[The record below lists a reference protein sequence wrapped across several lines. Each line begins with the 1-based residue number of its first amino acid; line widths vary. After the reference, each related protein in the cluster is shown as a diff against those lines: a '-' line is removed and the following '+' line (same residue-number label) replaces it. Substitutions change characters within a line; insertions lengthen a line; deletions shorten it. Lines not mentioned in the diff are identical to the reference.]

1 MFNMKKIPF
10 SPPKMDKAIVDE
22 VIATLNSGWI
32 TTGPRTKALEKEVE
46 KLAQVPRVLCVN
58 SCTGG
63 LELVMRWLGIQ
74 AGDEVIVPAFTY
86 CATANVV
93 LHCGAT
99 PVMVDIKSDD
109 FTMNIE
115 AVKNAITPKTK
126 AIVPVDLGGMP
137 VDYAELLSLVKSD
150 EVKKQFQPRT
160 DLQKQ
165 LNRIAVITDAAHS
178 IGANYLGQPAAK
190 QADVTVF
197 SFHAVKNLTTA
208 EGGAICLSLPDTFDA
223 DEIYTK
229 LNTKTV
235 HGQTKDALAKFGKNS
250 WEYDV
255 VEAGYKFNMPDVLAA
270 IGLVEIKRYQAD
282 TLTKRKAIFDLY
294 TQLLSKYNWAELP
307 VYETE
312 EKISSYHLYLLRI
325 KNISLE
331 QRNAII
337 QRIFDAGVS
346 VNVHYKPLPELTLYK
361 SMGYKSEDYPVSLD
375 TFHRV
380 ITLPVFYDLE
390 KEQLEQVVEVIAE
403 AVEHQLLTR

>member
-1 MFNMKKIPF
+1 MKKIPF
-10 SPPKMDKAIVDE
+10 SPPKMDKAIIDE
-22 VIATLNSGWI
+22 VVATLNSGWI

-46 KLAQVPRVLCVN
+46 KLAQVPKVLCVN

-63 LELVMRWLGIQ
+63 LELMMRWLGIQ
-74 AGDEVIVPAFTY
+74 EGDEVIIPAFTY

-99 PVMVDIKSDD
+99 PIMVDIKPDD
-109 FTMNIE
+109 LTIDIE
-115 AVKNAITPKTK
+115 AVKNAITTKTK

-137 VDYAELLSLVKSD
+137 VDYTKLLRVVKSND
-150 EVKKQFQPRT
+150 IKNQFQPRT
-160 DLQKQ
+160 DIQKQ

-178 IGANYLGQPAAK
+178 IGASYLDQPAAK
-190 QADVTVF
+190 QADITVF

-208 EGGAICLSLPDTFDA
+208 EGGAICLNLPDSFDLN
-223 DEIYTK
+223 EIYAK
-229 LNTKTV
+229 LNSKTV
-235 HGQTKDALAKFGKNS
+235 HGQSKDALAKFGKNS

-270 IGLVEIKRYQAD
+270 IGLVEIKRYQNE
-282 TLTKRKAIFDLY
+282 TLTKRKAIFDIY
-294 TQLLSKYNWAELP
+294 SQLLSKYEWAELP
-307 VYETE
+307 VYKTA

-337 QRIFDAGVS
+337 NRIFDAGVS

-361 SMGYKSEDYPVSLD
+361 KLGYQSKDYPISLD

-390 KEQLEQVVEVIAE
+390 KKQVDRVVEVIVE
-403 AVEHQLLTR
+403 AVEHYL

>member
-1 MFNMKKIPF
+1 MKKIPF

-22 VIATLNSGWI
+22 VVATLNSGWI

-46 KLAQVPRVLCVN
+46 KLAQVPRVLCVS

-63 LELVMRWLGIQ
+63 LELILRWFGIQ
-74 AGDEVIVPAFTY
+74 EGDEVIVPAFTY

-99 PVMVDIKSDD
+99 PVMVDVKSDD
-109 FTMNIE
+109 FTIDIE

-126 AIVPVDLGGMP
+126 AIIPVDLGGMP
-137 VDYAELLSLVKSD
+137 IDYSELLKLAKSD
-150 EVKKQFQPRT
+150 EVKNRFQART
-160 DLQKQ
+160 DIQKQ
-165 LNRIAVITDAAHS
+165 LNRIAIITDAAHS
-178 IGANYLGQPAAK
+178 IGATYLNQPAAK

-208 EGGAICLSLPDTFDA
+208 EGGAICLNLPDNFDA
-223 DEIYTK
+223 DAIYTK

-235 HGQTKDALAKFGKNS
+235 HGQSKDALAKFGKNS

-270 IGLVEIKRYQAD
+270 IGLVEIKRYKKE
-282 TLTKRKAIFDLY
+282 TLTKRKTIFDLY
-294 TQLLSKYNWAELP
+294 TQLLSKYDWAELP

-337 QRIFDAGVS
+337 NRIFDAGVS

-361 SMGYKSEDYPVSLD
+361 SMGYESKNYPVSLD

-390 KEQLEQVVEVIAE
+390 KEQVEQVVEVIIE
-403 AVEHQLLTR
+403 AVEHFL

>member
-1 MFNMKKIPF
+1 MKKIPF

-22 VIATLNSGWI
+22 VVATLNSGWI

-63 LELVMRWLGIQ
+63 LELMMRWLGIQ

-99 PVMVDIKSDD
+99 PVMVDVKSDD
-109 FTMNIE
+109 FTIDIE

-137 VDYAELLSLVKSD
+137 VDYSQLLSLVKSD
-150 EVKKQFQPRT
+150 KIKNQFQPRT
-160 DLQKQ
+160 DIQKQ

-178 IGANYLGQPAAK
+178 IGASYLGQPAAK

-208 EGGAICLSLPDTFDA
+208 EGGAICLNLPDTFDA

-235 HGQTKDALAKFGKNS
+235 HGQSKDALAKFGKNS

-270 IGLVEIKRYQAD
+270 IGLVEIKRYQEE
-282 TLTKRKAIFDLY
+282 TLTKRKVIFDLY
-294 TQLLSKYNWAELP
+294 TQLLSKYDWAELP
-307 VYETE
+307 IYETE
-312 EKISSYHLYLLRI
+312 EKVSSYHLYLLRI

-337 QRIFDAGVS
+337 NRIFDAGVS

-361 SMGYKSEDYPVSLD
+361 SMGYKSENYPVSLD
-375 TFHRV
+375 TFQRV

-390 KEQLEQVVEVIAE
+390 KEQVERVVEVIVE
-403 AVEHQLLTR
+403 AVEHYL

>member
-1 MFNMKKIPF
+1 MKKIPF
-10 SPPKMDKAIVDE
+10 SPPKMDQAIVDE
-22 VIATLNSGWI
+22 VVATLNSGWI

-74 AGDEVIVPAFTY
+74 PGDEVIVPAFTY

-99 PVMVDIKSDD
+99 PIMVDVKSDD
-109 FTMNIE
+109 FTIDIE

-137 VDYAELLSLVKSD
+137 IDYAELSSLVKSD
-150 EVKKQFQPRT
+150 KIKNQFQPRT

-165 LNRIAVITDAAHS
+165 LNRIAIITDAAHS
-178 IGANYLGQPAAK
+178 IGANYQGQPAAK

-208 EGGAICLSLPDTFDA
+208 EGGAICLNLPDPFDA
-223 DEIYTK
+223 NEIYTK

-235 HGQTKDALAKFGKNS
+235 HGQSKDALAKFGKNS

-282 TLTKRKAIFDLY
+282 TLTKRKMIFDLY
-294 TQLLSKYNWAELP
+294 TQLLSKYDWAELP
-307 VYETE
+307 VYETA

-325 KNISLE
+325 KNISIE

-337 QRIFDAGVS
+337 NRIFDAGVS

-361 SMGYKSEDYPVSLD
+361 SMGYESKNYPVSLD

-390 KEQLEQVVEVIAE
+390 KEQLERVVEVIVE
-403 AVEHQLLTR
+403 AVEHFL

>member
-1 MFNMKKIPF
+1 MKKIPF

-22 VIATLNSGWI
+22 VVATLNSGWI

-74 AGDEVIVPAFTY
+74 KGDEVIVPAFTY

-99 PVMVDIKSDD
+99 PIMVDVRSDD
-109 FTMNIE
+109 FTINIE

-137 VDYAELLSLVKSD
+137 VDYVELINLVKSD
-150 EVKKQFQPRT
+150 EIKNQFQPRT
-160 DLQKQ
+160 DLQKK
-165 LNRIAVITDAAHS
+165 LNRIAIITDAAHS

-208 EGGAICLSLPDTFDA
+208 EGGAICLNLPDTFDA

-270 IGLVEIKRYQAD
+270 IGLVEIKRYRAD
-282 TLTKRKAIFDLY
+282 TLTKRKMIFDLY
-294 TQLLSKYNWAELP
+294 TQLLSKYDWAELP

-312 EKISSYHLYLLRI
+312 EKVSSYHLYLLRI

-346 VNVHYKPLPELTLYK
+346 VNVHYKPLSELTLYK
-361 SMGYKSEDYPVSLD
+361 SMGYESKNYPVSLD

-390 KEQLEQVVEVIAE
+390 KEQVEQVVEVIAE
-403 AVEHQLLTR
+403 AVEHFL

>member
-1 MFNMKKIPF
+1 MKKIPF

-22 VIATLNSGWI
+22 VVATLNSGWI

-74 AGDEVIVPAFTY
+74 EGDEVIVPAFTY

-93 LHCGAT
+93 LHCGAK
-99 PVMVDIKSDD
+99 PIMVDIKSDD
-109 FTMNIE
+109 FTINIE
-115 AVKNAITPKTK
+115 AIKQAITTKTK

-137 VDYAELLSLVKSD
+137 INYSELLSLVNSD
-150 EVKKQFQPRT
+150 EVKNQFHPRT
-160 DLQKQ
+160 DIQKQ
-165 LNRIAVITDAAHS
+165 LNRIAVVTDAAHS
-178 IGANYLGQPAAK
+178 IGARYLGQPAAK

-208 EGGAICLSLPDTFDA
+208 EGGAICLNLPNSFDA

-229 LNTKTV
+229 LNSKTV
-235 HGQTKDALAKFGKNS
+235 HGQSKDALAKFGNNS

-270 IGLVEIKRYQAD
+270 IGLVEIKRYQQE
-282 TLTKRKAIFDLY
+282 TLPKRKAIFDLY
-294 TQLLSKYNWAELP
+294 TQLLSKYDWAELP

-312 EKISSYHLYLLRI
+312 EKVSSYHLYLLRI

-361 SMGYKSEDYPVSLD
+361 SMGYESKNYPVSLD

-390 KEQLEQVVEVIAE
+390 KEQVEQVVEVIVE
-403 AVEHQLLTR
+403 AVEHFL

>member
-1 MFNMKKIPF
+1 MKKIPF

-22 VIATLNSGWI
+22 VVATLNSGWI

-63 LELVMRWLGIQ
+63 LELMMRWFGIQ
-74 AGDEVIVPAFTY
+74 EGDEVIVPAFTY

-99 PVMVDIKSDD
+99 PVMVDVKSDD
-109 FTMNIE
+109 FTIDIE

-150 EVKKQFQPRT
+150 EIKNQFQPRT
-160 DLQKQ
+160 DIQKQ

-178 IGANYLGQPAAK
+178 IGASYLDQPAAK
-190 QADVTVF
+190 QADITVF

-208 EGGAICLSLPDTFDA
+208 EGGAICLNLPDSFDS
-223 DEIYTK
+223 DEIYKK

-235 HGQTKDALAKFGKNS
+235 HGQSKDALAKFGKNS

-270 IGLVEIKRYQAD
+270 IGLVEIKRYQEE
-282 TLTKRKAIFDLY
+282 TLIKRKAIFDLY
-294 TQLLSKYNWAELP
+294 TQLLSKYEWAELP

-312 EKISSYHLYLLRI
+312 EKVSSYHLYLLRI
-325 KNISLE
+325 KNISLK

-361 SMGYKSEDYPVSLD
+361 NLGYQSKDYPVSLD

-390 KEQLEQVVEVIAE
+390 KEQVERVVDVIVE
-403 AVEHQLLTR
+403 AVEHFL

>member
-1 MFNMKKIPF
+1 MKKIPF
-10 SPPKMDKAIVDE
+10 SPPKMDQAIIDE
-22 VIATLNSGWI
+22 VVAALNSGWI

-63 LELVMRWLGIQ
+63 LELIMRWLGIQ
-74 AGDEVIVPAFTY
+74 EGDEVIVPAFTY

-93 LHCGAT
+93 LHCGAK

-109 FTMNIE
+109 FTIDIE

-137 VDYAELLSLVKSD
+137 VNYAKLLNLVKSD
-150 EVKKQFQPRT
+150 EIKNQFQPRN
-160 DLQKQ
+160 DIQKK

-178 IGANYLGQPAAK
+178 IGAKYLGQPAAK

-208 EGGAICLSLPDTFDA
+208 EGGAICLNLPDTFDA

-235 HGQTKDALAKFGKNS
+235 HGQSKDALAKFGKNS

-255 VEAGYKFNMPDVLAA
+255 VEAGYKFNMPDILAA
-270 IGLVEIKRYQAD
+270 IGLVEIKRYQVE

-294 TQLLSKYNWAELP
+294 TQLLEKYNWAELP
-307 VYETE
+307 IYETE
-312 EKISSYHLYLLRI
+312 KKVSSYHLYLLRI

-361 SMGYKSEDYPVSLD
+361 SMGYESKNYPVSLD

-390 KEQLEQVVEVIAE
+390 KEQVERVVEVITE
-403 AVEHQLLTR
+403 AVEHFL

>member
-1 MFNMKKIPF
+1 MKKIPF
-10 SPPKMDKAIVDE
+10 SPPKMDQAIVDE
-22 VIATLNSGWI
+22 VVATLNSGWI

-74 AGDEVIVPAFTY
+74 PGDEVIVPAFTY

-99 PVMVDIKSDD
+99 PIMVDVKSDD
-109 FTMNIE
+109 FTIDIE

-137 VDYAELLSLVKSD
+137 IDYAELSSLVKSD
-150 EVKKQFQPRT
+150 KIKNQFQPRT

-165 LNRIAVITDAAHS
+165 LNRIAIITDAAHS
-178 IGANYLGQPAAK
+178 IGANYQGQPAAK

-208 EGGAICLSLPDTFDA
+208 EGGAICLNLPDPFDA
-223 DEIYTK
+223 NEIYTK

-235 HGQTKDALAKFGKNS
+235 HGQSKDALAKFGKNS

-282 TLTKRKAIFDLY
+282 TLTKRKMIFDLY
-294 TQLLSKYNWAELP
+294 TQLLSKYDWAELP
-307 VYETE
+307 VYETA

-325 KNISLE
+325 KNISIE

-337 QRIFDAGVS
+337 NRIFDAGVS

-361 SMGYKSEDYPVSLD
+361 SMGYESKNYPVSLD

-390 KEQLEQVVEVIAE
+390 KEQLERVVEVIVE
-403 AVEHQLLTR
+403 AVEHLL

>member
-1 MFNMKKIPF
+1 
-10 SPPKMDKAIVDE
+10 
-22 VIATLNSGWI
+22 LN
-32 TTGPRTKALEKEVE
+32 
-46 KLAQVPRVLCVN
+46 
-58 SCTGG
+58 
-63 LELVMRWLGIQ
+63 
-74 AGDEVIVPAFTY
+74 
-86 CATANVV
+86 
-93 LHCGAT
+93 
-99 PVMVDIKSDD
+99 
-109 FTMNIE
+109 
-115 AVKNAITPKTK
+115 
-126 AIVPVDLGGMP
+126 
-137 VDYAELLSLVKSD
+137 
-150 EVKKQFQPRT
+150 
-160 DLQKQ
+160 
-165 LNRIAVITDAAHS
+165 
-178 IGANYLGQPAAK
+178 
-190 QADVTVF
+190 
-197 SFHAVKNLTTA
+197 
-208 EGGAICLSLPDTFDA
+208 LPDTFDA

>member
-1 MFNMKKIPF
+1 MKKIPF
-10 SPPKMDKAIVDE
+10 SPPKINQAIVDE
-22 VIATLNSGWI
+22 VVATLNSGWI

-63 LELVMRWLGIQ
+63 LELIMRWLGIQ

-93 LHCGAT
+93 LHCGGT
-99 PVMVDIKSDD
+99 PIMVDIKSDD
-109 FTMNIE
+109 FTIDID
-115 AVKNAITPKTK
+115 AIKQAITPKTK

-137 VDYAELLSLVKSD
+137 VDYSLLLNLVQSD
-150 EVKKQFQPRT
+150 EVKNQFTPRT
-160 DLQKQ
+160 NIQEQ
-165 LNRIAVITDAAHS
+165 LNRIAIITDAAHS
-178 IGANYLGQPAAK
+178 IGASYLNQPAAQ

-208 EGGAICLSLPDTFDA
+208 EGGAICLNLPSPFDA
-223 DEIYTK
+223 DEIYAK

-235 HGQTKDALAKFGKNS
+235 HGQSKDALAKFGKNS

-270 IGLVEIKRYQAD
+270 IGLVEIKKYQTE
-282 TLTKRKAIFDLY
+282 TLPKRKAIFDYY
-294 TQLLSKYNWAELP
+294 TELLSKYEWAELP
-307 VYETE
+307 VYKTK
-312 EKISSYHLYLLRI
+312 EKISSFHLYLLRI

-361 SMGYKSEDYPVSLD
+361 SLGYQSVDYPISLD

-380 ITLPVFYDLE
+380 ITLPVFFDLE
-390 KEQLEQVVEVIAE
+390 KEQVERVVEVIVE
-403 AVEHQLLTR
+403 AVEYYLNLD

>member
-1 MFNMKKIPF
+1 MKKIPF
-10 SPPKMDKAIVDE
+10 SPPKMDQAIVDE
-22 VIATLNSGWI
+22 VVATLNSGWI

-63 LELVMRWLGIQ
+63 LELMMRWLGIQ
-74 AGDEVIVPAFTY
+74 EGDEVIVPAFTY

-99 PVMVDIKSDD
+99 PVMVDVKPDD
-109 FTMNIE
+109 FTIDIE

-126 AIVPVDLGGMP
+126 VIVPVDLGGMP

-150 EVKKQFQPRT
+150 DIKNQFQPRT
-160 DLQKQ
+160 DIQIQ

-178 IGANYLGQPAAK
+178 VGASYLGQPAAM

-208 EGGAICLSLPDTFDA
+208 EGGAICLNLPSSFDA
-223 DEIYTK
+223 DQIYTQ

-235 HGQTKDALAKFGKNS
+235 HGQSKDALAKFGKNS

-255 VEAGYKFNMPDVLAA
+255 VEVGYKFNMPDILAA
-270 IGLVEIKRYQAD
+270 IGLVEIKRYQVE

-294 TQLLSKYNWAELP
+294 TQLLLKYNWAELP
-307 VYETE
+307 VYETD
-312 EKISSYHLYLLRI
+312 KKVSSYHLYLLRI

-337 QRIFDAGVS
+337 NRIFEAGVS

-361 SMGYKSEDYPVSLD
+361 SMGYESKNYPVSLD

-390 KEQLEQVVEVIAE
+390 KEQVERVVEVVVE
-403 AVEHQLLTR
+403 AVEHFL

>member
-1 MFNMKKIPF
+1 MKKIPF
-10 SPPKMDKAIVDE
+10 SPPKMDQAIVDE
-22 VIATLNSGWI
+22 VVATLNSGWI

-74 AGDEVIVPAFTY
+74 PGDEVIVPAFTY

-99 PVMVDIKSDD
+99 PIMVDVKSDD
-109 FTMNIE
+109 FTIDIE

-137 VDYAELLSLVKSD
+137 IDYAELSSLVKSD
-150 EVKKQFQPRT
+150 KIKNQFQPRT

-165 LNRIAVITDAAHS
+165 LNRIAIITDAAHS
-178 IGANYLGQPAAK
+178 IGANYQGQPAAK

-208 EGGAICLSLPDTFDA
+208 EGGAICLNLPDPFDA
-223 DEIYTK
+223 NEIYTK

-235 HGQTKDALAKFGKNS
+235 HGQSKHALAKFGKNS

-282 TLTKRKAIFDLY
+282 TLTKRKMIFDLY
-294 TQLLSKYNWAELP
+294 TQLLSKYDWAELP
-307 VYETE
+307 VYETA

-325 KNISLE
+325 KNISIE

-337 QRIFDAGVS
+337 NRIFDAGVS

-361 SMGYKSEDYPVSLD
+361 SMGYESKNYPVSLD

-390 KEQLEQVVEVIAE
+390 KEQLERVVEVIVE
-403 AVEHQLLTR
+403 AVEHFL

>member
-1 MFNMKKIPF
+1 MKKIPF
-10 SPPKMDKAIVDE
+10 SPPKMDQAIVDE
-22 VIATLNSGWI
+22 VVATLNSGWI

-74 AGDEVIVPAFTY
+74 PGDEVIVPAFTY

-99 PVMVDIKSDD
+99 PIMVDVKSDD
-109 FTMNIE
+109 FTIDIE

-137 VDYAELLSLVKSD
+137 IDYAELLSLVKSD
-150 EVKKQFQPRT
+150 KIKNQFQPRT

-165 LNRIAVITDAAHS
+165 LNRIVIITDAAHS
-178 IGANYLGQPAAK
+178 IGANYQGQPAAK

-208 EGGAICLSLPDTFDA
+208 EGGAICLNLPDPFDA
-223 DEIYTK
+223 NEIYTK

-235 HGQTKDALAKFGKNS
+235 HGQSKDALAKFGKNS

-282 TLTKRKAIFDLY
+282 TLTKRKMIFDLY
-294 TQLLSKYNWAELP
+294 TQLLSKYDWAELP
-307 VYETE
+307 VYETA

-325 KNISLE
+325 KNISIE

-337 QRIFDAGVS
+337 NRIFDAGVS

-361 SMGYKSEDYPVSLD
+361 SMGYESKNYPVSLD

-390 KEQLEQVVEVIAE
+390 KEQLERVVEVIVE
-403 AVEHQLLTR
+403 AVEHFL